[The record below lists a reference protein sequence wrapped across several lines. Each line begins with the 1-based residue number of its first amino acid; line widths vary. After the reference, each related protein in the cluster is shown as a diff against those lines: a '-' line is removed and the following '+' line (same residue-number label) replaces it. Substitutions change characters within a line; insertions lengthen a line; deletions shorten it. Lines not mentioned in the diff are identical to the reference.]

1 MKLTRGMRAAIVSA
15 GALISVFLM
24 IANAAMGQSIAESV
38 PADKITKTMKTDVV
52 VVGAGFAGVCAALS
66 AAENG
71 VKVTVL
77 EKGPAVTARGLKN
90 AAFNSQFQLS
100 KGVKIDRNELRDA
113 IMEVSGFR
121 ADEALVNLWIDK
133 SGPAL
138 DWVTKMAVEG
148 GLTPTIKDIPQGST
162 VKEFPVAIVYGG
174 NMGLMKVLEKNA
186 RAKGVEFIF
195 NTPAVQPVRQG
206 NGPVTA
212 VVAKGPDKAYIR
224 FDAKAVVLATGG
236 YESNDEM
243 LKKYMPP
250 SELRIRDLAY
260 LHDQVQHGRRPGN
273 GDGRGGCYGR
283 VSPSDR
289 AGPGGLKS
297 EPYRGGD
304 MFFPAVPMNFF
315 VNAYGKRFV
324 PETIPSDYVA
334 AAIDAQPGHFCWY
347 ILDNDWNDSTKV
359 KISSPL
365 IAAYRQATLNKVD
378 LYKKNGDLLVAN
390 TFEELAAKMNVPVDV
405 FVATVK
411 RYNQYAKDGKD
422 LEFGVP
428 ADLMTPA
435 LHPPFFALN
444 VANTGLVTL
453 DGVKINTDMQVTD
466 ATGKAIPALYAA
478 GNVTG
483 GMFYHIYPHH
493 IYGMTHGRA
502 ITFGKLAGENAA
514 KAAKAN

>member
-1 MKLTRGMRAAIVSA
+1 MKLRRGMRAAIVSA
-15 GALISVFLM
+15 GALISVCLM

-38 PADKITKTMKTDVV
+38 PAGKITKTMKTDVV

-77 EKGPAVTARGLKN
+77 EKGPAVTARGLEN

-195 NTPAVQPVRQG
+195 NTPAVQLVRQG

-224 FDAKAVVLATGG
+224 LDAKAVVLATGG

-250 SELRIRDLAY
+250 SELRIRIWRTFTTKY
-260 LHDQVQHGRRPGN
+260 N
-273 GDGRGGCYGR
+273 TGDGQDMATAVGAVMDEY
-283 VSPSDR
+283 PHLIAQD
-289 AGPGGLKS
+289 PGGLKS

-347 ILDNDWNDSTKV
+347 ILDNDWNDPAKV
-359 KISSPL
+359 TITSPL

-411 RYNQYAKDGKD
+411 HYNQYAKDGKD

-428 ADLMTPA
+428 AKLMTPA
-435 LHPPFFALN
+435 LHPPLFALN

-453 DGVKINTDMQVTD
+453 DGVKVNTDMQITD
-466 ATGKAIPALYAA
+466 AAGKAIPALYAA